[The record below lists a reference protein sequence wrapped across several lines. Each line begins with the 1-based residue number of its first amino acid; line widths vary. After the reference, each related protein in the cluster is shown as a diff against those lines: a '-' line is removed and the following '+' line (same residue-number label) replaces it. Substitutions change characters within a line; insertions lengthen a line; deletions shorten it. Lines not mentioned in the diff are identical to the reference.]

1 MRRLP
6 VVLAAIGIVA
16 AGAVSAQ
23 VAGADFGREQ
33 AAVLAGGCFNC
44 HGPEG
49 VAPGPI
55 PAIAGMPADQ
65 MIAMLNA
72 FKADQ
77 VPDATIMGRIAGGYD
92 EAQILAIARYFSG
105 YWN

>member
-6 VVLAAIGIVA
+6 VMLAAIGLVA
-16 AGAVSAQ
+16 AGTVSAQ
-23 VAGADFGREQ
+23 VGGADFGREQ
-33 AAVLAGGCFNC
+33 AAVLAGSCFNC
-44 HGPEG
+44 HGTEG
-49 VAPGPI
+49 IAPGPT
-55 PAIAGMPADQ
+55 PPIAAMPAEQ

-77 VPDATIMGRIAGGYD
+77 VPGATIMGRIARGYD
-92 EAQILAIARYFSG
+92 DAQILALARYFSG